1 MIKEI
6 SSSFMLFLSKFIL
19 LKKMFL
25 TDVLLQDE
33 HPIPGQWYRG
43 TQRTA
48 YLPDTGEGR
57 TVLMLLKVAF
67 DRRLTFTVDRSAT
80 TGQVGIIW
88 NDIHHKTDVSRGPEW
103 FVYFVAYCNR
113 T

>member
-1 MIKEI
+1 MQ
-6 SSSFMLFLSKFIL
+6 F
-19 LKKMFL
+19 
-25 TDVLLQDE
+25 LQDE
-33 HPIPGQWYRG
+33 HPFPGKWYSR

-48 YLPDTGEGR
+48 YLPDTREGR

-67 DRRLTFTVDRSAT
+67 DRRLIFTVDQSAT

-88 NDIHHKTDVSRGPEW
+88 NDIHHKTNLFGGPEW
-103 FVYFVAYCNR
+103 FVCLVAYCNR

>member
-1 MIKEI
+1 
-6 SSSFMLFLSKFIL
+6 
-19 LKKMFL
+19 MFL

-33 HPIPGQWYRG
+33 HPFPGQWYRG
-43 TQRTA
+43 IRRTA

-67 DRRLTFTVDRSAT
+67 DRRLIFTVDQSAT

-88 NDIHHKTDVSRGPEW
+88 NDIHHKTNRYGGPEW
-103 FVYFVAYCNR
+103 FVCLVAYCSR